1 MDRILHF
8 LGAYFVKLN
17 GAAHVDALVFAGGIG
32 ERSAPL
38 RKAVVDGCKCLGFGI
53 DDGMNEGAGK
63 AEGIVINIGESGT
76 GGNLLKTLVCKTD
89 EQVCPNALRCTP
101 IFLI

>member
-8 LGAYFVKLN
+8 LGAYFVKLG
-17 GAAHVDALVFAGGIG
+17 GAAHIDALVFAGGIG

-38 RKAVVDGCKCLGFGI
+38 RKAVVDRCKCLGFGV
-53 DDGMNEGAGK
+53 DDGLNEGAGN
-63 AEGIVINIGESGT
+63 ADGIVAEIGESGA

-89 EQVCPNALRCTP
+89 EQVRLPHVY
-101 IFLI
+101 